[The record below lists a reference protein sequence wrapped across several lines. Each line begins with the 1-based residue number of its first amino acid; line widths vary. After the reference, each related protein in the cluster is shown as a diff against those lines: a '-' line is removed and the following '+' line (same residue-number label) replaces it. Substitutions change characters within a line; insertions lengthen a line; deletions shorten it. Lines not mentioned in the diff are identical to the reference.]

1 MLKNIS
7 AIVCY
12 LLLNIFGIYFII
24 CNIKQYYIY
33 IIGIKMRLCDKDI
46 EEWLKR
52 KDLIIEP
59 YPAKKLIN
67 GITVDI
73 HLGNKFRFFYQHT
86 RSCIDLSDSK
96 INTAAA
102 LTEIMSNEIIFS
114 KEKPLFLEPG
124 SLVLS
129 STLENITIPNN
140 LVGWLDGRSSLAR
153 LGLMI
158 HATAHRIDPGWK
170 GNIVLEM
177 FNAGKLTLV
186 LCPNIKIAALSF
198 EVLSQ
203 SVLRPY
209 NLRQEAKYKSQNGV
223 VPSRI
228 DEE

>member
-1 MLKNIS
+1 
-7 AIVCY
+7 
-12 LLLNIFGIYFII
+12 
-24 CNIKQYYIY
+24 
-33 IIGIKMRLCDKDI
+33 MRLCDKDI
-46 EEWLKR
+46 EEWLER
-52 KDLIIEP
+52 KELIIEP
-59 YPAKKLIN
+59 YPEKKLIN

-73 HLGNKFRFFYQHT
+73 HLSNKFRFFYEHT
-86 RSCIDLSDSK
+86 RSCVDLSSSK
-96 INTAAA
+96 INRTSELAG
-102 LTEIMSNEIIFS
+102 IMSNEIIFS
-114 KEKPLFLEPG
+114 KEKPCFLQPG
-124 SLVLS
+124 SLILS
-129 STLENITIPNN
+129 STFENIKIPNN

-186 LCPNIKIAALSF
+186 LHPKMKIAALSF

-209 NLRQEAKYKSQNGV
+209 HLRQEAKYKIQNGV

-228 DEE
+228 YEE

>member
-1 MLKNIS
+1 
-7 AIVCY
+7 
-12 LLLNIFGIYFII
+12 
-24 CNIKQYYIY
+24 
-33 IIGIKMRLCDKDI
+33 MRLCDKDI
-46 EEWLKR
+46 EEWLER
-52 KDLIIEP
+52 KELIIEP
-59 YPAKKLIN
+59 YPEKKLIN

-73 HLGNKFRFFYQHT
+73 HLSNKFRFFYEHT
-86 RSCIDLSDSK
+86 RSYIDLSSSK
-96 INTAAA
+96 INRTSE
-102 LTEIMSNEIIFS
+102 LSGIISNEIIFS
-114 KEKPLFLEPG
+114 KEKPCFLQPG
-124 SLVLS
+124 CLILS
-129 STLENITIPNN
+129 STFENITIPNN

-186 LCPNIKIAALSF
+186 LHPKIKIAALSF

-209 NLRQEAKYKSQNGV
+209 NLRQEAKYKIQNGV

-228 DEE
+228 NEE

>member
-1 MLKNIS
+1 MLK
-7 AIVCY
+7 Y
-12 LLLNIFGIYFII
+12 
-24 CNIKQYYIY
+24 IKDN

-46 EEWLKR
+46 EEWLER
-52 KDLIIEP
+52 KELIIEP
-59 YPAKKLIN
+59 YPNKTLIN

-73 HLGNKFRFFYQHT
+73 HLGNKFRFFYEHT
-86 RSCIDLSDSK
+86 GSCIDLSNSK
-96 INTAAA
+96 IIGGLS

-114 KEKPLFLEPG
+114 EEQPCFLQPG
-124 SLVLS
+124 SLVLC
-129 STLENITIPNN
+129 STFESIKMPNN

-158 HATAHRIDPGWK
+158 HATAHRIDPGWN

-186 LCPNIKIAALSF
+186 LRPKMRIAALSF

-203 SVLRPY
+203 PVLRPY
-209 NLRQEAKYKSQNGV
+209 NLRKEAKYKIQNGV

-228 DEE
+228 HKE

>member
-1 MLKNIS
+1 
-7 AIVCY
+7 
-12 LLLNIFGIYFII
+12 
-24 CNIKQYYIY
+24 
-33 IIGIKMRLCDKDI
+33 MRLCDKDI

-52 KDLIIEP
+52 KELIIEP
-59 YPAKKLIN
+59 YPEKKLIN

-73 HLGNKFRFFYQHT
+73 HLGNKFRFFYEHT

-96 INTAAA
+96 INTTSA

-114 KEKPLFLEPG
+114 KEKPFFLQPG

-129 STLENITIPNN
+129 STFENINIPNN

-186 LCPNIKIAALSF
+186 LRPKMKIAALSF

-228 DEE
+228 NEE

>member
-1 MLKNIS
+1 
-7 AIVCY
+7 
-12 LLLNIFGIYFII
+12 
-24 CNIKQYYIY
+24 
-33 IIGIKMRLCDKDI
+33 MRLCDKDI

-52 KDLIIEP
+52 KELVIKP
-59 YPAKKLIN
+59 YPNKKLIN

-73 HLGNKFRFFYQHT
+73 HLGNKFRFFYEHT
-86 RSCIDLSDSK
+86 KSCIDLSNLK
-96 INTAAA
+96 INTTST
-102 LTEIMSNEIIFS
+102 LTEIMSDEIIFS
-114 KEKPLFLEPG
+114 EDNPFFLQPG
-124 SLVLS
+124 SLALF
-129 STLENITIPNN
+129 STFENITIPNN

-186 LCPNIKIAALSF
+186 LRPKMKIAALSF
-198 EVLSQ
+198 ELLSQ

-209 NLRQEAKYKSQNGV
+209 NLRQESKYKSQSGV

-228 DEE
+228 DKE

>member
-1 MLKNIS
+1 
-7 AIVCY
+7 
-12 LLLNIFGIYFII
+12 
-24 CNIKQYYIY
+24 
-33 IIGIKMRLCDKDI
+33 MRLCDKDI

-52 KDLIIEP
+52 KELIIEP
-59 YPAKKLIN
+59 YPEKKLIN

-73 HLGNKFRFFYQHT
+73 HLSNKFRFFYEHT
-86 RSCIDLSDSK
+86 SSCIDLSNSK
-96 INTAAA
+96 INKASE
-102 LTEIMSNEIIFS
+102 LREIMSHEIIFS
-114 KEKPLFLEPG
+114 KEKPLFLQPR

-129 STLENITIPNN
+129 STFENIKIPNN

-186 LCPNIKIAALSF
+186 LCPQMKIAALSF

-203 SVLRPY
+203 PVLRPY
-209 NLRQEAKYKSQNGV
+209 NLRQEAKYKIQNGV

-228 DEE
+228 DKE

>member
-1 MLKNIS
+1 
-7 AIVCY
+7 
-12 LLLNIFGIYFII
+12 
-24 CNIKQYYIY
+24 
-33 IIGIKMRLCDKDI
+33 MRLCDKDI
-46 EEWLKR
+46 EEWLER

-59 YPAKKLIN
+59 YPEKKLIN

-73 HLGNKFRFFYQHT
+73 HLGNKFRFFHENT
-86 RSCIDLSDSK
+86 KSCINLSDSK
-96 INTAAA
+96 INTSLA
-102 LTEIMSNEIIFS
+102 LTDIMSDEIIFS
-114 KEKPLFLEPG
+114 KEKPLFLQPG

-129 STLENITIPNN
+129 STFENITVPNN

-186 LCPNIKIAALSF
+186 LHPQIKVAALSF
-198 EVLSQ
+198 EMLSQ

-228 DEE
+228 NEE

>member
-1 MLKNIS
+1 
-7 AIVCY
+7 
-12 LLLNIFGIYFII
+12 
-24 CNIKQYYIY
+24 
-33 IIGIKMRLCDKDI
+33 MRLCDQDI
-46 EEWLKR
+46 EEWLQR
-52 KDLIIEP
+52 KELIIEP
-59 YPAKKLIN
+59 YPKKKLIN

-73 HLGNKFRFFYQHT
+73 HLGNKFRFFYEHT

-96 INTAAA
+96 INRTSA
-102 LTEIMSNEIIFS
+102 LAEIMSNETISS
-114 KEKPLFLEPG
+114 KEKPFFLQPG

-129 STLENITIPNN
+129 STLEKITIPNN

-186 LCPNIKIAALSF
+186 LRPKMKIAALSF

-209 NLRQEAKYKSQNGV
+209 DSREESKYKSQNGV

-228 DEE
+228 DKE